1 MNYLEPSEKLVD
13 CAKKAMACFKEP
25 MDSPT
30 YVTALVKL
38 CETVAACVFE
48 RKESVFGTA
57 LDKDVFELADKAPDA
72 VSYCAVLLQHAI
84 KHGREEGF
92 DFDFLEQRINLPLVI
107 KLQAMYQ
114 LQDASES
121 WTNFIN
127 RNATDYQATRAI
139 MRELVHYADITKY
152 DSPTKTEHV
161 LCSRHLEKA
170 MVLKN
175 RLKETRT
182 IEPLVI
188 LHNLGK
194 VTPFTVEKL
203 QWAGGDVS
211 LLYKIAYS
219 GGIIPVGSLGFS
231 APIQKANGKVA
242 CNISLSFNPD
252 VRGATINTK
261 LLEQLVEFANLY
273 EYQCYKET
281 FVKYINEKIAV
292 ERFNQKG

>member
-1 MNYLEPSEKLVD
+1 MTYLEPSEKLID
-13 CAKKAMACFKEP
+13 CANKAMACFKEP

-48 RKESVFGTA
+48 KKESVFGSQ
-57 LDKDVFELADKAPDA
+57 LDKDVFELADKAPDV

-84 KHGREEGF
+84 KHGYEEGF
-92 DFDFLEQRINLPLVI
+92 DFAFLEQKLNLPLAI
-107 KLQAMYQ
+107 MLQTMYQ
-114 LQDASES
+114 LQDVGES
-121 WTNFIN
+121 WANFIN
-127 RNATDYQATRAI
+127 RNATDYQATKAI

-152 DSPTKTEHV
+152 DNPTKTEHV

-175 RLKETRT
+175 RLKEDRI

-203 QWAGGDVS
+203 QWSSKDVS

-252 VRGATINTK
+252 IHIATINTK
-261 LLEQLVEFANLY
+261 VLEQLVEFANLH
-273 EYQCYKET
+273 EYRRYKET